1 MRTQVRTIAL
11 IAATVVVLGA
21 LLVLFVRVRSAPE
34 IVVPEDAL
42 SEARARYEREHT
54 ETGNARASES
64 SAPVQA
70 DRSPAAPRPPQR
82 PPVDEPS
89 AEERRP
95 RRSAAGVPP
104 LSGSSEPAPASDTE
118 AELNAVRIAYD
129 HGDFELALE
138 LAEKFLS
145 RHGTDDYIKRV
156 AVVSACAVG
165 EEAVARRHYQESAAR
180 DQALVAKRCSRY
192 GVRL

>member
-21 LLVLFVRVRSAPE
+21 LLVLFVRVRSAQE

-42 SEARARYEREHT
+42 SRARDHYERAHT
-54 ETGNARASES
+54 GTGNARVSEPG
-64 SAPVQA
+64 APFQA
-70 DRSPAAPRPPQR
+70 DRSPAAARPAPR
-82 PPVDEPS
+82 PPVDEPP

-95 RRSAAGVPP
+95 RRSAPGVPP
-104 LSGSSEPAPASDTE
+104 LSRSPEATRTSDSETE
-118 AELNAVRIAYD
+118 LDAVRVAYD
-129 HGDFELALE
+129 QGDFELALD

-145 RHGTDDYIKRV
+145 RHGTEDYIKRV
-156 AVVSACAVG
+156 AVVSACALG
-165 EEAVARRHYQESAAR
+165 EEAVARRHYQEAAAR